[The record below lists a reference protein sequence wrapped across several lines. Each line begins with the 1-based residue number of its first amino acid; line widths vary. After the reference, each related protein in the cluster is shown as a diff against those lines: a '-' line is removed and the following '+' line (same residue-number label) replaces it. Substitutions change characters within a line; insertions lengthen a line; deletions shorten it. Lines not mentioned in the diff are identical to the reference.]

1 MMKALITGSNG
12 FIGSHLV
19 EFLLDLNYKVFCLV
33 RKTSD
38 TRWIRDLDVH
48 LVHGDLGDKESI
60 RNVVR
65 NKDYVFHLAGIIN
78 AANWDVYY
86 TTNYI
91 GTKNIAEV
99 CAEVNPGLKRFVYVS
114 SISASGPSTK
124 GVNKKEEEQCR
135 PINDYGKTKLLGEQA
150 VKEAL
155 VGVPYVIIRP
165 PNVLGPREK
174 ELYSVLKLLK
184 KRIKPLLGNGDNQTS
199 ICFVKDLVRAILL
212 AAQNKGTVGK
222 TYFITDGK
230 TDSWRKIAEVLCR
243 ELGMRGFILPIPYP
257 ALLGIALLV
266 ETCARIAG
274 KTPFITRKKIMQIRH
289 TYWTYDGT
297 KAEEDFGF
305 KPLLSLAEGIKLT
318 VNWYK
323 KEGLV

>member
-1 MMKALITGSNG
+1 MPALPP
-12 FIGSHLV
+12 
-19 EFLLDLNYKVFCLV
+19 K
-33 RKTSD
+33 
-38 TRWIRDLDVH
+38 IR
-48 LVHGDLGDKESI
+48 HG
-60 RNVVR
+60 
-65 NKDYVFHLAGIIN
+65 H
-78 AANWDVYY
+78 
-86 TTNYI
+86 T
-91 GTKNIAEV
+91 
-99 CAEVNPGLKRFVYVS
+99 P
-114 SISASGPSTK
+114 
-124 GVNKKEEEQCR
+124 KKEEEQCQ

-199 ICFVKDLVRAILL
+199 ICFVQDLVRAIFM
-212 AAQNKGTVGK
+212 AAQNKRTVGK

-230 TDSWRKIAEVLCR
+230 TYSWRKIAEVLCR

-266 ETCARIAG
+266 ETCAHIIG

-297 KAEEDFGF
+297 KAEKDFRF
-305 KPLLSLAEGIKLT
+305 KPLLSLTEGIKLT